1 MSPETKKLLIH
12 SGAFVAAVA
21 IAYFLYRRYEAN
33 AAASAANAQPGSDQA
48 SQDELT
54 LLAELGAN
62 ASQYA
67 VGGGGGTAFTL
78 PTSATGQQSLAD
90 QISSI
95 EQALGFAPTTSG
107 TGSSVTSGS
116 GGTGTGTSGGAS
128 KTPPLK
134 TSGPPPRQITA
145 NLTPNEV
152 AAQFRSGGA
161 IVPSMTPETAHLGGD
176 ASIPMEYDQFL

>member
-1 MSPETKKLLIH
+1 MTPETKKLLIR
-12 SGAFVAAVA
+12 SGAFIAAIVVAYLLYTRHEANVAA
-21 IAYFLYRRYEAN
+21 
-33 AAASAANAQPGSDQA
+33 SGANAQPGNDQT

-54 LLAELGAN
+54 LLAELAASG
-62 ASQYA
+62 SQYA
-67 VGGGGGTAFTL
+67 VGGGGGGSTISF
-78 PTSATGQQSLAD
+78 PSSPTGQQSLAD
-90 QISSI
+90 QIASI

-116 GGTGTGTSGGAS
+116 GGTGTSGGAS

-161 IVPSMTPETAHLGGD
+161 IVPSMTPETAHLGGS
-176 ASIPMEYDQFL
+176 APIPMEYDQFL